1 MTLYADIIID
11 ISLGKLDQ
19 TFQYRIPDEL
29 AETLEPGDVVEIPF
43 GRGDRITKGYVL
55 RISPTPACPPE
66 KMKTIRQRVTSIG
79 GAESKLT
86 ALALWMRDYYGST
99 TVQALRTVL
108 PFRSSA
114 PRKKKKRVAL
124 LLDPDEAKIR
134 LEELRK
140 KHQTARARLLE
151 ALIEDPVLPQ
161 EAVTGT
167 LRITQPVL
175 RSMEEMGI
183 IRCES
188 EQVFRTPAVLEQ
200 LREEMQSTD
209 KANSQLLTQSDLAI
223 NAEKPADE
231 RDFVW
236 KEKVSTSLTA
246 ENGMHDSVTG
256 FILTA
261 EQQKVVDAICG
272 DWDSSPYGPDPV
284 DRSDDSA
291 NQAQDREQAQK
302 QDQADG
308 GDAGTCSE
316 FLIHG
321 VTGSGKTAVY
331 MELIA
336 KTIARGQQAILLIPE
351 ISLTYQNVVR
361 FYHAFGDRISILHS
375 RLSQAERYDQFERAK
390 AGDIDVMIG
399 PRSALFTPFEHL
411 GLIIIDEEHEPSYKS
426 ETMPRYDAREVARKR
441 AALEGATLVL
451 GSATPSLES
460 YYVATQG
467 VSRLLKME
475 HRATGSQ
482 LAAVSVVDMRKELR
496 DGNSSILSRPLVE
509 KMHAVLEQGQQSML
523 FLNRRGY
530 AGFYSCR
537 SCGHVVK
544 CPHCDVSL
552 SLHRGSAPSHRSG
565 ADRAVDAENA
575 SRFTGARGSAQ
586 GGRLICHYCGYEEPV
601 MSKCPKCGS
610 PFIGGFKAG
619 TQQIETVVAAA
630 FPGARILRMDADT
643 TRGKDGHAEILRAFG
658 RHEADILIGTQ
669 MIVKG
674 HDFPQVALVG
684 ALAADLSLNSSDF
697 RAAERTYQLLAQAA
711 GRAGRGEV
719 PGEVVIQTYRPEH
732 YAISC
737 AAAQTYE
744 PFYEQEIEYR
754 SLSGYPPV
762 GSLMS
767 VHCASGDKER
777 LTQAVSYLARF
788 AKGLAEKYHAVM
800 MGPADEAIAKVNDI
814 YRMVFYI
821 RHKDEKAL
829 TSMKNYMEQYIGMNS
844 GFSNININFER

>member
-11 ISLGKLDQ
+11 ISLNKLDQ
-19 TFQYRIPDEL
+19 TFQYRIPDAL
-29 AETLEPGDVVEIPF
+29 AESLEPGDVVEVPF
-43 GRGDRITKGYVL
+43 GRGDRSAKGYVMQ
-55 RISPTPACPPE
+55 ISPTPACAPE
-66 KMKTIRQRVTSIG
+66 KIKTIRQRITSIG

-114 PRKKKKRVAL
+114 PQKKKKRVVLILDAKEAAL
-124 LLDPDEAKIR
+124 R
-134 LEELRK
+134 LVEFRK

-151 ALIEDPVLPQ
+151 ALIEEPILPQ

-175 RSMEEMGI
+175 RSMEELGI

-188 EQVFRTPAVLEQ
+188 EQVYRTPAVLEQ
-200 LREEMQSTD
+200 LREEM
-209 KANSQLLTQSDLAI
+209 KNR
-223 NAEKPADE
+223 EKGIDCDTLRNEDADTYLQ
-231 RDFVW
+231 DD
-236 KEKVSTSLTA
+236 TA
-246 ENGMHDSVTG
+246 ETFGKSENRTPDSVTG
-256 FILTA
+256 FLLTE
-261 EQQKVVDAICG
+261 EQQTVVNEICG
-272 DWDSSPYGPDPV
+272 S
-284 DRSDDSA
+284 
-291 NQAQDREQAQK
+291 
-302 QDQADG
+302 
-308 GDAGTCSE
+308 TCTE

-336 KTIARGQQAILLIPE
+336 KTISRGQQAILLIPE

-375 RLSQAERYDQFERAK
+375 RLSQAERFDQFERAK

-426 ETMPRYDAREVARKR
+426 ETTPRYDAREVARKR
-441 AALEGATLVL
+441 AALEGAVLVL

-460 YYVATQG
+460 YYAAMRGQ
-467 VSRLLKME
+467 SRLLVMK

-482 LAAVSVVDMRKELR
+482 LADVSVVDMRKELR
-496 DGNSSILSRPLVE
+496 DGNSSILSRPLAE
-509 KMHAVLEQGQQSML
+509 KMRAVLERGQQSML

-552 SLHRGSAPSHRSG
+552 SLHFG
-565 ADRAVDAENA
+565 D
-575 SRFTGARGSAQ
+575 GARG
-586 GGRLICHYCGYEEPV
+586 GRLVCHYCGYEEPV
-601 MSKCPKCGS
+601 MKKCPHCGS

-619 TQQIETVVAAA
+619 TQQIETVVAGV
-630 FPGARILRMDADT
+630 FPQARILRMDADT

-711 GRAGRGEV
+711 GRAGRGEI
-719 PGEVVIQTYRPEH
+719 PGEMVIQTYRPDH
-732 YAISC
+732 YAIRC
-737 AAAQTYE
+737 AAAQTYK
-744 PFYEQEIEYR
+744 PFYEQEMEYR
-754 SLSGYPPV
+754 SLCGYPPA

-767 VHCASGDKER
+767 VHCACPDRER
-777 LTQAVSYLARF
+777 LSQAVSYLARF
-788 AKGLAEKYHAVM
+788 AGGLAEKYHAVII
-800 MGPADEAIAKVNDI
+800 GPADEAVAKVNDI

-821 RHKDEKAL
+821 RHKNEKTL
-829 TSMKNYMEQYIGMNS
+829 TLIKNYMEQYIEMNS

>member
-29 AETLEPGDVVEIPF
+29 ADTLEPGDVVEIPF

-55 RISPTPACPPE
+55 RISLIPACPPE

-188 EQVFRTPAVLEQ
+188 EQVYRTPAVLEQ

-256 FILTA
+256 FTLTA
-261 EQQKVVDAICG
+261 EQQNVVDAICG
-272 DWDSSPYGPDPV
+272 SF
-284 DRSDDSA
+284 R
-291 NQAQDREQAQK
+291 N
-302 QDQADG
+302 
-308 GDAGTCSE
+308 E

-460 YYVATQG
+460 YYAATQG

-565 ADRAVDAENA
+565 VDRAVDAENA
-575 SRFTGARGSAQ
+575 SRFTGARGSTQ

-788 AKGLAEKYHAVM
+788 AKGLAEKCHAVM

>member
-11 ISLGKLDQ
+11 LSIGKLDQ

-29 AETLEPGDVVEIPF
+29 AELLEPGDVVEIPF

-175 RSMEEMGI
+175 RSMEELGI

-188 EQVFRTPAVLEQ
+188 EQVYRTPAVLEQ

-256 FILTA
+256 FTLTA
-261 EQQKVVDAICG
+261 EQQNVVDAICG
-272 DWDSSPYGPDPV
+272 SL
-284 DRSDDSA
+284 R
-291 NQAQDREQAQK
+291 N
-302 QDQADG
+302 
-308 GDAGTCSE
+308 E

-460 YYVATQG
+460 YYAATQG

-552 SLHRGSAPSHRSG
+552 SLH
-565 ADRAVDAENA
+565 
-575 SRFTGARGSAQ
+575 RGSAQ

>member
-19 TFQYRIPDEL
+19 SFQYRIPDEL
-29 AETLEPGDVVEIPF
+29 ADTLEPGDVVEIPF
-43 GRGDRITKGYVL
+43 GRGDRLTKGYVL
-55 RISPTPACPPE
+55 RISPTPACAPE
-66 KMKTIRQRVTSIG
+66 KIKTIRQRVTGIG

-114 PRKKKKRVAL
+114 PQKKKKRVVL
-124 LLDPDEAKIR
+124 VLDSEEAGVK
-134 LEELRK
+134 LAEFKK

-151 ALIEDPVLPQ
+151 ALMEEPVLPQ

-188 EQVFRTPAVLEQ
+188 EQVYRTPAVLMQ
-200 LREEMQSTD
+200 LREEMQSASAHLRDETG
-209 KANSQLLTQSDLAI
+209 ANEFL
-223 NAEKPADE
+223 EKG
-231 RDFVW
+231 RY
-236 KEKVSTSLTA
+236 S
-246 ENGMHDSVTG
+246 SVTG
-256 FILTA
+256 FALTP
-261 EQQKVVDAICG
+261 EQQNVVDAICRS
-272 DWDSSPYGPDPV
+272 WAHSPDESFPA
-284 DRSDDSA
+284 DRKNGSGK
-291 NQAQDREQAQK
+291 QK
-302 QDQADG
+302 QTDSETDNETDNATDSKAAD
-308 GDAGTCSE
+308 TCSE
-316 FLIHG
+316 FLLHG

-336 KTIARGQQAILLIPE
+336 KTIARGRQAILLIPE

-399 PRSALFTPFEHL
+399 PRSALFTPFERL

-426 ETMPRYDAREVARKR
+426 ETTPRYDAREVARKR
-441 AALEGATLVL
+441 AALEGAALVL

-460 YYVATQG
+460 YYAAAQG
-467 VSRLLKME
+467 ASRLLKME

-482 LAAVSVVDMRKELR
+482 LADVSVVDMRKELR
-496 DGNSSILSRPLVE
+496 DGNSSILSRSLTE
-509 KMHAVLEQGQQSML
+509 KMRAVLERGQQSML

-552 SLHRGSAPSHRSG
+552 SLHKKNTIHGNAPSLRSRAG
-565 ADRAVDAENA
+565 RADDAENA
-575 SRFTGARGSAQ
+575 ARFIGAGSA
-586 GGRLICHYCGYEEPV
+586 RLICHYCGYEEPV
-601 MSKCPKCGS
+601 MKKCPKCGS

-619 TQQIETVVAAA
+619 TQQIEAVVAAA
-630 FPGARILRMDADT
+630 FPEARILRMDADT
-643 TRGKDGHAEILRAFG
+643 THGKDGHAEILRAFG
-658 RHEADILIGTQ
+658 RHEADILVGTQ

-697 RAAERTYQLLAQAA
+697 RAAERTFQLLTQAA

-719 PGEVVIQTYRPEH
+719 PGEVVIQTYQPEH

-744 PFYEQEIEYR
+744 PFYGQEMEFR
-754 SLSGYPPV
+754 SLSGYPPA

-788 AKGLAEKYHAVM
+788 AKGLSEKYHAVV
-800 MGPADEAIAKVNDI
+800 MGPTDETVSKVNDI
-814 YRMVFYI
+814 YRMIFYI

-829 TSMKNYMEQYIGMNS
+829 TLIKNYMEQYIEMNS